1 MAAKSSKSPRKP
13 SPKKSLKKRPL
24 PKVRLIAFSSNKRIQ
39 LKDLNALKENDYV
52 MVDPKDLDHSILPEN
67 RPLIAKITEVN
78 REDEYI
84 AAEWMMMVSFPQN
97 FVTLFLI
104 LTTSI
109 ENVINWKDVV

>member
-24 PKVRLIAFSSNKRIQ
+24 PKVRPVLLAFTKRFQ
-39 LKDLNALKENDYV
+39 LKDLSVLKENDYV

-84 AAEWMMMVSFPQN
+84 QAEWMMMVSFERS
-97 FVTLFLI
+97 FRF
-104 LTTSI
+104 
-109 ENVINWKDVV
+109 